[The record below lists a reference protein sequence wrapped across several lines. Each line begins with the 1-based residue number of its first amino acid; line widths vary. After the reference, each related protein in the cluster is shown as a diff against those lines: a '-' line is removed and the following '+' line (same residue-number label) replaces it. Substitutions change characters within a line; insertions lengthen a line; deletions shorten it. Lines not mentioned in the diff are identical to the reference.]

1 MKDVIGSA
9 MLIVSLLLGTGKAL
23 SEVHNMVRKAALQKA
38 AQGLPS
44 LTKMT
49 RALRVKRTGD

>member
-9 MLIVSLLLGTGKAL
+9 ILVVCLLLGTGKAL
-23 SEVHNMVRKAALQKA
+23 SEVHNIVRKAALQKVD
-38 AQGLPS
+38 QGLPS

-49 RALRVKRTGD
+49 RALSTKRTRD

>member
-1 MKDVIGSA
+1 MKDVIGST

-23 SEVHNMVRKAALQKA
+23 SEVHNVVRKAALQKV

-49 RALRVKRTGD
+49 HTLRAKRTRD